1 MLYNNISK
9 TYCVQL
15 RCAQRYCNINLKL
28 NDKITVVFHN
38 VKIYDSYLTMQELLS
53 SAKKPGGRE
62 FNNRVGW
69 KFFRHLFQIKSTVHV
84 FNKIIKLNKVAF
96 HGYKLTVEEAKV
108 PPRTICRSNTFIK
121 SSNLLETLPSI
132 PNPKPLTQLHQ
143 KHPNQKC
150 KIL

>member
-1 MLYNNISK
+1 MIH
-9 TYCVQL
+9 
-15 RCAQRYCNINLKL
+15 I
-28 NDKITVVFHN
+28 
-38 VKIYDSYLTMQELLS
+38 LLCRNYS
-53 SAKKPGGRE
+53 PVPKNRGGGGEGE

-143 KHPNQKC
+143 KHRNQKS